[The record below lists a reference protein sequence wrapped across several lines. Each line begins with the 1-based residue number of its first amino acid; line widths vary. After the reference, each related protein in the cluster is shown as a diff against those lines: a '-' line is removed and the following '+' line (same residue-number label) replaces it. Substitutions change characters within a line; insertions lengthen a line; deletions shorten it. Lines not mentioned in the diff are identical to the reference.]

1 MLLSVSRAS
10 KELGVCKEHTW
21 RQIRAGLWPCY
32 RLGKK
37 ATRIDV
43 AEIKNLTRLS
53 ALSEKINGKLKKQN

>member
-1 MLLSVSRAS
+1 MLSSVTRAS
-10 KELGVCKEHTW
+10 KELGVCTEHTR

-43 AEIKNLTRLS
+43 DEIKKLTRLA
-53 ALSEKINGKLKKQN
+53 ALAEKK